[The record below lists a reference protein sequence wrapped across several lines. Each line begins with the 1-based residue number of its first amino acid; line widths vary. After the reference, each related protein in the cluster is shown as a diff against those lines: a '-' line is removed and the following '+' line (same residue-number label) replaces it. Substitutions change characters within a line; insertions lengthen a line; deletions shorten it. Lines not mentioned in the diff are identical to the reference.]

1 MINIERVIS
10 KTPMVIADYFTEDGL
25 LKQVGLVKEYWN
37 RIVVKELTDNALD
50 AIEPLQDKKVF
61 MDVTSGSLGIYD
73 NGTGIKKETVEDIYD
88 FENYVSQNRN
98 YITASRGKQGNGLK
112 TIISICY
119 IQGYR
124 LLWHTAEGIILE
136 ANIDSEQL
144 RYGRLEVSFVE
155 IGVTDKRGIEIIGIG
170 AVENFLYDYFI
181 GYSKCNPDVSFYLN
195 YFGEKIENLAKME
208 GIDKSKNISIAYYD
222 YDSYQNFI
230 IHTQDGNT
238 TYKQFLDNVFGTRM
252 KNKSNIKSKIK
263 DIDFKSDEF
272 IKDFLMLKEDQQTKK
287 YTLLK
292 KQLIGLENILTTTV
306 EIVDNEAPK
315 GMNDKVIPC
324 IVEFSVK
331 KDTFK
336 NETAKKNSSIEC
348 YINNSITYRGAFSI
362 TFKSGWYKIG
372 NKSKYGENLYDLLHD
387 MSNFSFVFHI
397 ISPYLKYTDAGKT
410 RIDVSSFWNEVLE
423 KLNKTIAKE
432 NRKFSSKNKK
442 VSDRGVMRSF
452 VTDAFNMASD
462 NGRYAITARQI
473 WYKMREIS
481 GIEEK
486 KNTYA
491 DFTQNILTEWI
502 DENPEYEDKINFSD
516 RGNFY
521 VDGSQ
526 NGLGTANVRSFI
538 NSIGTAQNIFRCYGG
553 ISSNI
558 HIEPDFDLRYKY
570 DKVLYIEKTGFEA
583 IFKAEK
589 VEEKYNMIIVS
600 GQGFSTRAAKT
611 LLYQF
616 QEMGMKLYCLHDL
629 DISGM
634 SLEYFADLT
643 GISSKT
649 CNRYNIIL
657 EKNHLLFVYR
667 SNDKM
672 KNFDGT
678 MRQINNCYSRYC
690 DKELCIAYAT
700 DYENRYGY
708 EHKIVQTRKNKEEA
722 DKNRRLA
729 AIYNRICEGHEYPI
743 EVVRE
748 VQKYIRNKNQ
758 YLQKLI
764 DEKKAQS
771 YMAFSEKEWVA
782 RLESQLRDESVFLQ
796 AKLESDC
803 EFESNIWG
811 EPNPLDIFIEEAV

>member
-336 NETAKKNSSIEC
+336 NETAKKNSSKDI
-348 YINNSITYRGAFSI
+348 
-362 TFKSGWYKIG
+362 YKICVA
-372 NKSKYGENLYDLLHD
+372 EE
-387 MSNFSFVFHI
+387 I
-397 ISPYLKYTDAGKT
+397 EPAEAI
-410 RIDVSSFWNEVLE
+410 
-423 KLNKTIAKE
+423 
-432 NRKFSSKNKK
+432 KK
-442 VSDRGVMRSF
+442 
-452 VTDAFNMASD
+452 
-462 NGRYAITARQI
+462 I
-473 WYKMREIS
+473 
-481 GIEEK
+481 IEEK
-486 KNTYA
+486 IK
-491 DFTQNILTEWI
+491 
-502 DENPEYEDKINFSD
+502 
-516 RGNFY
+516 
-521 VDGSQ
+521 
-526 NGLGTANVRSFI
+526 
-538 NSIGTAQNIFRCYGG
+538 
-553 ISSNI
+553 
-558 HIEPDFDLRYKY
+558 
-570 DKVLYIEKTGFEA
+570 EK
-583 IFKAEK
+583 
-589 VEEKYNMIIVS
+589 
-600 GQGFSTRAAKT
+600 
-611 LLYQF
+611 
-616 QEMGMKLYCLHDL
+616 
-629 DISGM
+629 
-634 SLEYFADLT
+634 
-643 GISSKT
+643 
-649 CNRYNIIL
+649 
-657 EKNHLLFVYR
+657 
-667 SNDKM
+667 
-672 KNFDGT
+672 
-678 MRQINNCYSRYC
+678 
-690 DKELCIAYAT
+690 
-700 DYENRYGY
+700 
-708 EHKIVQTRKNKEEA
+708 
-722 DKNRRLA
+722 
-729 AIYNRICEGHEYPI
+729 
-743 EVVRE
+743 
-748 VQKYIRNKNQ
+748 
-758 YLQKLI
+758 
-764 DEKKAQS
+764 
-771 YMAFSEKEWVA
+771 
-782 RLESQLRDESVFLQ
+782 
-796 AKLESDC
+796 
-803 EFESNIWG
+803 
-811 EPNPLDIFIEEAV
+811 

>member
-324 IVEFSVK
+324 I
-331 KDTFK
+331 
-336 NETAKKNSSIEC
+336 
-348 YINNSITYRGAFSI
+348 
-362 TFKSGWYKIG
+362 
-372 NKSKYGENLYDLLHD
+372 
-387 MSNFSFVFHI
+387 
-397 ISPYLKYTDAGKT
+397 
-410 RIDVSSFWNEVLE
+410 
-423 KLNKTIAKE
+423 
-432 NRKFSSKNKK
+432 
-442 VSDRGVMRSF
+442 
-452 VTDAFNMASD
+452 
-462 NGRYAITARQI
+462 
-473 WYKMREIS
+473 
-481 GIEEK
+481 
-486 KNTYA
+486 
-491 DFTQNILTEWI
+491 
-502 DENPEYEDKINFSD
+502 
-516 RGNFY
+516 
-521 VDGSQ
+521 
-526 NGLGTANVRSFI
+526 
-538 NSIGTAQNIFRCYGG
+538 
-553 ISSNI
+553 
-558 HIEPDFDLRYKY
+558 
-570 DKVLYIEKTGFEA
+570 
-583 IFKAEK
+583 
-589 VEEKYNMIIVS
+589 
-600 GQGFSTRAAKT
+600 
-611 LLYQF
+611 
-616 QEMGMKLYCLHDL
+616 
-629 DISGM
+629 
-634 SLEYFADLT
+634 
-643 GISSKT
+643 
-649 CNRYNIIL
+649 
-657 EKNHLLFVYR
+657 
-667 SNDKM
+667 
-672 KNFDGT
+672 
-678 MRQINNCYSRYC
+678 
-690 DKELCIAYAT
+690 
-700 DYENRYGY
+700 
-708 EHKIVQTRKNKEEA
+708 
-722 DKNRRLA
+722 
-729 AIYNRICEGHEYPI
+729 
-743 EVVRE
+743 
-748 VQKYIRNKNQ
+748 
-758 YLQKLI
+758 
-764 DEKKAQS
+764 
-771 YMAFSEKEWVA
+771 
-782 RLESQLRDESVFLQ
+782 
-796 AKLESDC
+796 
-803 EFESNIWG
+803 
-811 EPNPLDIFIEEAV
+811 

>member
-432 NRKFSSKNKK
+432 NRKFR
-442 VSDRGVMRSF
+442 RG
-452 VTDAFNMASD
+452 
-462 NGRYAITARQI
+462 
-473 WYKMREIS
+473 
-481 GIEEK
+481 
-486 KNTYA
+486 
-491 DFTQNILTEWI
+491 
-502 DENPEYEDKINFSD
+502 
-516 RGNFY
+516 
-521 VDGSQ
+521 
-526 NGLGTANVRSFI
+526 
-538 NSIGTAQNIFRCYGG
+538 
-553 ISSNI
+553 
-558 HIEPDFDLRYKY
+558 PD
-570 DKVLYIEKTGFEA
+570 
-583 IFKAEK
+583 
-589 VEEKYNMIIVS
+589 S
-600 GQGFSTRAAKT
+600 
-611 LLYQF
+611 
-616 QEMGMKLYCLHDL
+616 
-629 DISGM
+629 
-634 SLEYFADLT
+634 
-643 GISSKT
+643 
-649 CNRYNIIL
+649 
-657 EKNHLLFVYR
+657 
-667 SNDKM
+667 
-672 KNFDGT
+672 
-678 MRQINNCYSRYC
+678 
-690 DKELCIAYAT
+690 
-700 DYENRYGY
+700 
-708 EHKIVQTRKNKEEA
+708 
-722 DKNRRLA
+722 
-729 AIYNRICEGHEYPI
+729 
-743 EVVRE
+743 
-748 VQKYIRNKNQ
+748 
-758 YLQKLI
+758 
-764 DEKKAQS
+764 
-771 YMAFSEKEWVA
+771 
-782 RLESQLRDESVFLQ
+782 
-796 AKLESDC
+796 
-803 EFESNIWG
+803 
-811 EPNPLDIFIEEAV
+811 AV

>member
-372 NKSKYGENLYDLLHD
+372 KYCNDKKP
-387 MSNFSFVFHI
+387 FVIH
-397 ISPYLKYTDAGKT
+397 
-410 RIDVSSFWNEVLE
+410 NEP
-423 KLNKTIAKE
+423 
-432 NRKFSSKNKK
+432 
-442 VSDRGVMRSF
+442 
-452 VTDAFNMASD
+452 
-462 NGRYAITARQI
+462 
-473 WYKMREIS
+473 
-481 GIEEK
+481 GIEH
-486 KNTYA
+486 
-491 DFTQNILTEWI
+491 I
-502 DENPEYEDKINFSD
+502 FSELYFVPQQIKGD
-516 RGNFY
+516 Y
-521 VDGSQ
+521 
-526 NGLGTANVRSFI
+526 
-538 NSIGTAQNIFRCYGG
+538 
-553 ISSNI
+553 
-558 HIEPDFDLRYKY
+558 YK
-570 DKVLYIEKTGFEA
+570 V
-583 IFKAEK
+583 KALEL
-589 VEEKYNMIIVS
+589 
-600 GQGFSTRAAKT
+600 
-611 LLYQF
+611 LLYLDALQISESKEERPYFYKGQVEKIKAIHDLITTDLQEHYTMDELAERF
-616 QEMGMKLYCLHDL
+616 QISLTGMKNCFKEVYGDSMYSYLRRYRMNIAATMLRQD
-629 DISGM
+629 SKK
-634 SLEYFADLT
+634 
-643 GISSKT
+643 GIA
-649 CNRYNIIL
+649 
-657 EKNHLLFVYR
+657 E
-667 SNDKM
+667 
-672 KNFDGT
+672 
-678 MRQINNCYSRYC
+678 
-690 DKELCIAYAT
+690 IAGAV
-700 DYENRYGY
+700 GY
-708 EHKIVQTRKNKEEA
+708 ESPSKFATAFRQVMGQTPMEYRK
-722 DKNRRLA
+722 
-729 AIYNRICEGHEYPI
+729 
-743 EVVRE
+743 
-748 VQKYIRNKNQ
+748 
-758 YLQKLI
+758 
-764 DEKKAQS
+764 S
-771 YMAFSEKEWVA
+771 F
-782 RLESQLRDESVFLQ
+782 F
-796 AKLESDC
+796 
-803 EFESNIWG
+803 
-811 EPNPLDIFIEEAV
+811 